1 MVARPVLRDPV
12 LTGRRQRNWIAQKE
26 VQMMEFFEPT
36 AIASLSVLGK
46 SIGFGLAVGL
56 AAFGTAL
63 GVGLIFASMLHSAAR
78 QPEAKDELQPIMW
91 LGFALTEA
99 IVFFGLVGA
108 MLLVFLV

>member
-1 MVARPVLRDPV
+1 MELFDAGLVA
-12 LTGRRQRNWIAQKE
+12 T
-26 VQMMEFFEPT
+26 
-36 AIASLSVLGK
+36 LSVMGK

-63 GVGLIFASMLHSAAR
+63 GVGLIFASMLHAAAR
-78 QPEAKDELQPIMW
+78 QPEARAELQQIMW

-99 IVFFGLVGA
+99 IVFFGLIGA

>member
-1 MVARPVLRDPV
+1 MGIEFLAPSLPLAT
-12 LTGRRQRNWIAQKE
+12 LT
-26 VQMMEFFEPT
+26 
-36 AIASLSVLGK
+36 VLGK

-78 QPEAKDELQPIMW
+78 QPEAKRELQPIMW

-99 IVFFGLVGA
+99 IVFFGLTGA
-108 MLLVFLV
+108 MLLVFLI